1 MQRKFNC
8 CPRFFTHLKESNA
21 KRQNTLLALD
31 LIQRGLALLACK
43 FESAPTTQGSS
54 LDEKRICDIV
64 REAVS
69 SQLCNTT
76 AAPTYGAIAARA
88 PTLTPAG
95 KQVPVSAPA
104 PPKFKMTIIPE
115 PDCPGIHTAEDS
127 KKILQSRAPRDY
139 GIRVDEIVAM
149 KDNAVLLDS
158 RCDSI
163 LKLADSQILKD
174 LRLKAVPIKK
184 RWPRMLIADV
194 PASVTQYQLVET
206 LSGQNLTDS
215 YGTQ

>member
-1 MQRKFNC
+1 
-8 CPRFFTHLKESNA
+8 
-21 KRQNTLLALD
+21 
-31 LIQRGLALLACK
+31 
-43 FESAPTTQGSS
+43 
-54 LDEKRICDIV
+54 
-64 REAVS
+64 
-69 SQLCNTT
+69 
-76 AAPTYGAIAARA
+76 
-88 PTLTPAG
+88 
-95 KQVPVSAPA
+95 
-104 PPKFKMTIIPE
+104 MTIIPE
-115 PDCPGIHTAEDS
+115 PDCPGIRTAEDT
-127 KKILQSRAPRDY
+127 KKILQSRAPCDY
-139 GIRVDEIVAM
+139 GIKVDKIVAM